1 MKTNSKMRETQGS
14 RRAGLKKGFTLIEL
28 LVVIAIIAILAA
40 MLLPALASAKE
51 RARRAVDM
59 SGLRQFGLA
68 SAIYAGDFKDFLPPG
83 ALDPVHFANF
93 TYTNMLSSG
102 MSSNAFA
109 CQSVWHYN
117 GGLAAAM
124 GVGIGQ
130 PATTTGEFGNAGW
143 GMIGWMYYPDINRGF
158 VGTYQRPAKTTDRF
172 TPGSDTLATCLC
184 FDSAPVGNAWYSFMP
199 HLKNGGHNYPGGT
212 PVSTRSEGLV
222 VAHLD
227 GSSAWV
233 KWLKL
238 GSMTS
243 ADIYYY
249 DPR

>member
-1 MKTNSKMRETQGS
+1 MSIRLNRNDRSPN
-14 RRAGLKKGFTLIEL
+14 LPGFTLIEL

-59 SGLRQFGLA
+59 SGLHQFGLA
-68 SAIYAGDFKDFLPPG
+68 CAMYAGEFKDYLPPG
-83 ALDPVHFANF
+83 AADPVHFPNYM
-93 TYTNMLSSG
+93 YTNMLSSG

-109 CQSVWHYN
+109 CQSIWKYN
-117 GGLAAAM
+117 NNGPLGAM
-124 GVGIGQ
+124 GVYVGQ
-130 PATTTGEFGNAGW
+130 PATTSGEFGGAGW
-143 GMIGWMYYPDINRGF
+143 GMIGWMYYPDINRGV
-158 VGTYQRPAKTTDRF
+158 VGGYQRPAKTTDRF
-172 TPGSDTLATCLC
+172 TPGSETLATCLC

-199 HLKNGGHNYPGGT
+199 HLKQGARRYEAGT
-212 PVSTRSEGLV
+212 PVSARSDGLV

-227 GSSAWV
+227 GSTGWV
-233 KWLKL
+233 KWAKL